1 MKILLIFLLTWI
13 LCGIL
18 SFRMII
24 RTDALYDD
32 EKMFDTSDFD
42 FCFWFFTIGGYITFI
57 LSFIPCLFT
66 FIKFKF
72 NIHVHLKGIKQK
84 FYRFILGKDIVE

>member
-1 MKILLIFLLTWI
+1 MKIFLFLFTWI

-24 RTDALYDD
+24 RKDALYDN
-32 EKMFDTSDFD
+32 EKVFDASDFD
-42 FCFWFFTIGGYITFI
+42 FCFLFFTIGGYITFT
-57 LSFIPCLFT
+57 LVCIPCRLA
-66 FIKFKF
+66 FIKYKF
-72 NIHVHLKGIKQK
+72 NTHGYLREVRQK